1 MEKAFIAAPDI
12 LMSLIHNGRLYDTRY
27 NAAPLDF
34 SLSTRRDSNLIV
46 LSGQIYEQIFK
57 DNEKALEYY
66 MRIINNYSDSIYF
79 EPIRY
84 HIRKIKT

>member
-1 MEKAFIAAPDI
+1 MK
-12 LMSLIHNGRLYDTRY
+12 
-27 NAAPLDF
+27 
-34 SLSTRRDSNLIV
+34 
-46 LSGQIYEQIFK
+46 
-57 DNEKALEYY
+57 YY